1 MMQDVERTDD
11 TANRNI
17 SDKQRTSVR
26 FIHDFG
32 ETLAAYLL
40 LSHWKERQVNTL
52 QCMEH
57 ALAQQRE
64 TRAAITLPLD
74 QFELVHE
81 SFSLPVGIDERQ
93 PSEDFF
99 VIPLQPG
106 DETLKLSEAAHLDL
120 LYPVLKLVPTSIADD
135 LSKRLSKLM

>member
-1 MMQDVERTDD
+1 
-11 TANRNI
+11 
-17 SDKQRTSVR
+17 
-26 FIHDFG
+26 
-32 ETLAAYLL
+32 
-40 LSHWKERQVNTL
+40 
-52 QCMEH
+52 MEH

-81 SFSLPVGIDERQ
+81 SFYLPVGIDERQ

-106 DETLKLSEAAHLDL
+106 DETLKLSEAALSGRN
-120 LYPVLKLVPTSIADD
+120 VSADGA
-135 LSKRLSKLM
+135 